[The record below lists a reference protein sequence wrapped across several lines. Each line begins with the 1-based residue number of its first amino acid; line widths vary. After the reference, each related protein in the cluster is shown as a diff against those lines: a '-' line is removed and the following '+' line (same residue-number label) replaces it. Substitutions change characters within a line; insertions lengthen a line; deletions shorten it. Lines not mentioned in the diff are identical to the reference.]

1 MSMNGIDISNWQ
13 KGIDLTKVPCDF
25 VIIKATQG
33 TDYVNPDYDRAY
45 QQAKNAGK
53 CLGVYHYAS
62 GGDAEKEAQFFI
74 ENVSGHIGEAIF
86 ALDWEKEQNKNF
98 GVCDFDWVKKWLNY
112 VFKKTGVK
120 PLIYT
125 SKSFMNRF
133 DGIGDFGM
141 WIAQYASND
150 VTGYQETPWNEGVYN
165 CAIRQYS
172 SHGRLSGYTGNLDL
186 DKFYG
191 DKEAWSRY
199 AAGAGKTE
207 NNENTS
213 NVSGSTLEIAEGVMK
228 GTYGDGDDRRKKL
241 GSLYD
246 RVQNF
251 INHIATAPIETLV
264 EETLAGTYGNGDT
277 RKVVLGT
284 RYDEVQNRINA
295 THGNNSAIYYTVQDR
310 DTLSEIAEKYG
321 TTYQKIASMNGI
333 QDPNKI
339 YAGQKIR
346 VK

>member
-1 MSMNGIDISNWQ
+1 
-13 KGIDLTKVPCDF
+13 
-25 VIIKATQG
+25 
-33 TDYVNPDYDRAY
+33 
-45 QQAKNAGK
+45 
-53 CLGVYHYAS
+53 
-62 GGDAEKEAQFFI
+62 
-74 ENVSGHIGEAIF
+74 
-86 ALDWEKEQNKNF
+86 
-98 GVCDFDWVKKWLNY
+98 
-112 VFKKTGVK
+112 
-120 PLIYT
+120 
-125 SKSFMNRF
+125 
-133 DGIGDFGM
+133 
-141 WIAQYASND
+141 
-150 VTGYQETPWNEGVYN
+150 
-165 CAIRQYS
+165 
-172 SHGRLSGYTGNLDL
+172 
-186 DKFYG
+186 
-191 DKEAWSRY
+191 
-199 AAGAGKTE
+199 
-207 NNENTS
+207 
-213 NVSGSTLEIAEGVMK
+213 MK

-251 INHIATAPIETLV
+251 INHIATAPIETLA